1 MAHFPLALLA
11 AAAHARTALAAAS
24 LAGCLCACAGFPLAR
39 NITESDLASI
49 QPGMTQDDVVAR
61 LGPPTWVFKVRQE
74 DLTIMNYRYNRN
86 ECVIYQVSVRPDHT
100 VRDAG
105 TAQDPICDQG
115 PNDRD

>member
-1 MAHFPLALLA
+1 MAHDTPIARGRTATAPIAAALLA
-11 AAAHARTALAAAS
+11 GLAACGG
-24 LAGCLCACAGFPLAR
+24 LPQVR

-49 QPGMTQDDVVAR
+49 QPGMTQEAVVAR

-105 TAQDPICDQG
+105 SAQDPACDHG
-115 PNDRD
+115 PGSWD

>member
-1 MAHFPLALLA
+1 MAHHLFTS
-11 AAAHARTALAAAS
+11 HGRVRTALAAALLAG
-24 LAGCLCACAGFPLAR
+24 LAGCGSLPQVR
-39 NITESDLASI
+39 NLTDSDLSAI
-49 QPGMTQDDVVAR
+49 QPGMTQEDVVAR

-105 TAQDPICDQG
+105 NAQDPACDHG
-115 PNDRD
+115 PNNGWD